1 MTVIP
6 DLYSKQLRIDGN
18 TIRQLQVP
26 AQDLVFSFSDR
37 HYATLSDGRKVILA
51 KDRRGLGT
59 VSLSAH
65 RPSASPTTRR
75 LSTISSSRG

>member
-26 AQDLVFSFSDR
+26 SQNLAFSF
-37 HYATLSDGRKVILA
+37 
-51 KDRRGLGT
+51 
-59 VSLSAH
+59 
-65 RPSASPTTRR
+65 PTAIT
-75 LSTISSSRG
+75 